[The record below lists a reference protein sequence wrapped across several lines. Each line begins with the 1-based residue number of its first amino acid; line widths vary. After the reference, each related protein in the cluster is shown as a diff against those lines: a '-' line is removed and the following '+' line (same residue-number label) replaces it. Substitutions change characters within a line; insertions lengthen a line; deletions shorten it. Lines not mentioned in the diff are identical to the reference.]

1 MAIGQVGMS
10 NEDFLNAD
18 FVSVMD
24 AINGHKKQ
32 KESETR
38 TSWEQTRW
46 LGAIM
51 LQPHL
56 GKGKSLKLTDLI
68 QFDWEKDIK
77 PVKRV
82 LTPEQIEWRKRMDE
96 FMKKQSGI
104 A

>member
-24 AINGHKKQ
+24 AINGYTKA
-32 KESETR
+32 KEMETR

-68 QFDWEKDIK
+68 RFEWENDTKPIK
-77 PVKRV
+77 RELSK
-82 LTPEQIEWRKRMDE
+82 EQLEWRRRMDE

>member
-24 AINGHKKQ
+24 AIKGYNKQ
-32 KESETR
+32 KEAETR

-46 LGAIM
+46 LGAII

-56 GKGKSLKLTDLI
+56 GKGKSLKLQDLI
-68 QFDWEKDIK
+68 QFDWEKDSN

-82 LTPEQIEWRKRMDE
+82 LSPEQIEWRKRMDD
-96 FMKKQSGI
+96 FMKKQSGL

>member
-18 FVSVMD
+18 FVTVMD
-24 AINGHKKQ
+24 AINGYNKQ
-32 KESETR
+32 KESEIK

-68 QFDWEKDIK
+68 RFEWEGDTKPIK
-77 PVKRV
+77 RELSK
-82 LTPEQIEWRKRMDE
+82 EQLEWRRRMDE